1 MLNEKKIKA
10 IGLIAE
16 GNLSMTEIAK
26 EVGVSRNALYL
37 WRKDKE
43 YQQELDKEIQNFK
56 LLAQQER
63 NARAKNWFKK

>member
-43 YQQELDKEIQNFK
+43 YQQELDKLYTYYSIK
-56 LLAQQER
+56 
-63 NARAKNWFKK
+63 